1 MIEET
6 QGIILRTIRY
16 SESSLIVHWL
26 TEDHGRISTMVR
38 GALKPKS
45 SFRGKLDLFYVC
57 QLSFQRST
65 RSTLHNLREINL
77 KETFERLRH
86 DVEKINQASYVA
98 QLTSKSIEEDTPV
111 EGLFDL
117 LITFLS
123 GLSQSRKPDLLLV
136 LWFEFRLLQLLGLEP
151 QWRQDRLSQSAK
163 RVIESWS
170 SDDRTAQSNDVSA
183 MATIGLDLFRYLGR
197 FMTYHLGL
205 PPKLR
210 GQLMDALPL
219 PRRPD
224 QEAEKKRNREQA

>member
-26 TEDHGRISTMVR
+26 TEGHGRISTMVR
-38 GALKPKS
+38 GALRPKS
-45 SFRGKLDLFYVC
+45 SFRGKLDLFFVC

-65 RSTLHNLREINL
+65 RSTLHHLREINL
-77 KETFERLRH
+77 KETFERLRR
-86 DVEKINQASYVA
+86 DVDKINQASYVA

-123 GLSQSRKPDLLLV
+123 GLSQPRKPDLVLV

-151 QWRQDRLSQSAK
+151 QWKQDRLSPSAK

-170 SDDRTAQSNDVSA
+170 SDDQPVHRNDVSA
-183 MATIGLDLFRYLGR
+183 TATIDMELFRYLGR

-210 GQLMDALPL
+210 GQLVDALQL
-219 PRRPD
+219 AQRPD
-224 QEAEKKRNREQA
+224 QDAEKPRDGKQT

>member
-65 RSTLHNLREINL
+65 RSTLHHLREINL

-98 QLTSKSIEEDTPV
+98 QLTSKRT
-111 EGLFDL
+111 
-117 LITFLS
+117 
-123 GLSQSRKPDLLLV
+123 
-136 LWFEFRLLQLLGLEP
+136 LQLRDCL
-151 QWRQDRLSQSAK
+151 
-163 RVIESWS
+163 
-170 SDDRTAQSNDVSA
+170 
-183 MATIGLDLFRYLGR
+183 
-197 FMTYHLGL
+197 TY
-205 PPKLR
+205 
-210 GQLMDALPL
+210 
-219 PRRPD
+219 
-224 QEAEKKRNREQA
+224 